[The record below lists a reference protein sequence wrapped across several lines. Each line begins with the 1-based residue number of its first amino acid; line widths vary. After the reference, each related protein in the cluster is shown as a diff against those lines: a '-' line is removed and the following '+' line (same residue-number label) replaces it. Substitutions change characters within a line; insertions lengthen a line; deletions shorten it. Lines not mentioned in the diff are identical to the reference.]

1 MSDAEHPEHIRDDV
15 YDDDCRACSGERNAL
30 IAEMN
35 GTTEPREALA
45 LLAKG
50 VRVAKAMYE
59 APAYGDPTVG
69 EWPPEHPEDLEY
81 WLTRADAAIKAME
94 Q

>member
-35 GTTEPREALA
+35 GATEPR
-45 LLAKG
+45 G
-50 VRVAKAMYE
+50 
-59 APAYGDPTVG
+59 
-69 EWPPEHPEDLEY
+69 W
-81 WLTRADAAIKAME
+81 
-94 Q
+94 

>member
-1 MSDAEHPEHIRDDV
+1 MSAAI
-15 YDDDCRACSGERNAL
+15 S
-30 IAEMN
+30 
-35 GTTEPREALA
+35 RE
-45 LLAKG
+45 
-50 VRVAKAMYE
+50 RVAKAMYE
-59 APAYGDPTVG
+59 APAYDDPTVG